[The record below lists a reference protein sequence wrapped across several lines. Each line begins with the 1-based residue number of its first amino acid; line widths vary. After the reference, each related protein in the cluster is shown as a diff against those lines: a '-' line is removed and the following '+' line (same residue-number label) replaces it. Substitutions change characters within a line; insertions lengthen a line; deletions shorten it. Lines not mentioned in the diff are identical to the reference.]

1 MYCCFFCVQPRF
13 YMTLYKMEMVLLL
26 FIGFALLLSIF
37 IKNILRQ
44 IKGRNLGVILNYFIK
59 VQLILVLIGGIS
71 AMHTVS
77 STNSFEAYIPISIL
91 TIPVSLLLA
100 IFVSF
105 VFIRELYTVFFKN

>member
-1 MYCCFFCVQPRF
+1 MYCCFLFVCNQDF
-13 YMTLYKMEMVLLL
+13 YLTSYKMEMVLLL

-59 VQLILVLIGGIS
+59 VQFMLVLISGIS

-91 TIPVSLLLA
+91 TIPESLLLD

-105 VFIRELYTVFFKN
+105 VL